1 MKNYLALGKKRLKK
15 LNQTNKRTFM
25 NRILLLI
32 PIITLLFFGCGDSEA
47 RNKDLEEHKELV
59 EIVNEVNERIERIDF
74 RADGN
79 SQKSDSTRKLL
90 NVLLVGD
97 NTFSL
102 NSEDNIDLYDR
113 LNSNGKYENDDFS
126 YFAKID
132 SINNQFEDIIRS
144 IDELEEELAAAKE
157 ELESSIEDLDD
168 ELSSL
173 KRKVTKL
180 ERALSKL
187 EKDLKENSLIFMDPR
202 WKDLDINLLYEE
214 FKITQ

>member
-1 MKNYLALGKKRLKK
+1 
-15 LNQTNKRTFM
+15 
-25 NRILLLI
+25 
-32 PIITLLFFGCGDSEA
+32 
-47 RNKDLEEHKELV
+47 
-59 EIVNEVNERIERIDF
+59 VNERIERIDF

>member
-1 MKNYLALGKKRLKK
+1 MSNIKK
-15 LNQTNKRTFM
+15 
-25 NRILLLI
+25 ILLI
-32 PIITLLFFGCGDSEA
+32 CVCFLLFFGIKSNA
-47 RNKDLEEHKELV
+47 

-79 SQKSDSTRKLL
+79 SQRSDSTRKIL
-90 NVLLVGD
+90 NVLLVGE
-97 NTFSL
+97 NIFSL
-102 NSEDNIDLYDR
+102 DSEENIDLYDR
-113 LNSNGKYENDDFS
+113 LYSNGKYESDDFS

-132 SINNQFEDIIRS
+132 SINNQFEDIKRS
-144 IDELEEELAAAKE
+144 IDELEEDLAQTKE

-187 EKDLKENSLIFMDPR
+187 EKDFKENSLIIMDPR

-214 FKITQ
+214 FKISQ